1 MKHTPITTDRQAAI
15 AAADVANATRL
26 IKALEAYRDERK
38 RTPRFTRTAE
48 WALFEVSNAAI
59 ALVDDGAF
67 MAQRETLMSELGVD
81 EFGYP
86 ADAQLTF
93 SPAMVHPDD
102 PCQGKGRAW

>member
-1 MKHTPITTDRQAAI
+1 MKHTPTLTDRQAAD

-48 WALFEVSNAAI
+48 WALFEVCNAGI
-59 ALVDDGAF
+59 ALVDGGDF

-81 EFGYP
+81 EDGY
-86 ADAQLTF
+86 ASDAQLTF
-93 SPAMVHPDD
+93 NPAMVHPDD
-102 PCQGKGRAW
+102 PCQSKGFVL